1 MVYCFVCCCGF
12 ARCYSRHTQAKKKKR
27 REQQTSKQA
36 KQNKGKEKKRAS
48 ERLVLFVCVGLCV
61 AGTEF
66 KNCAPRQKPK
76 QSPVKNDSD
85 TQSNRCFASMPKK
98 EGEPDEECRL
108 CGAIGVA
115 KLMMF
120 GTRGMRGKGGMST
133 AVGLSKAAIHSPDQA
148 KEDYLLCVC
157 VCVCEVRVS
166 VTKRER
172 KRERACVCV
181 RVRVCVCVSEWER
194 KREQGVATCC
204 CCFQR

>member
-1 MVYCFVCCCGF
+1 MKACVPAQVQKRQETKG
-12 ARCYSRHTQAKKKKR
+12 KNKKKEKKKEKEKKKR
-27 REQQTSKQA
+27 RRRRRIGEIWFTALFVVVVLRVATADTRKRRKKKARATNKQTSKQT

-157 VCVCEVRVS
+157 VCVCVR
-166 VTKRER
+166 
-172 KRERACVCV
+172 CV
-181 RVRVCVCVSEWER
+181 
-194 KREQGVATCC
+194 
-204 CCFQR
+204 